1 MPQEKI
7 EEETYSLIFRSL
19 KHPIRRKIL
28 RILVDKQLAFSK
40 ILAILSM
47 DSGHLSYHIENLGD
61 LVKHTADGKYELSS
75 IGVAA
80 VNLMSGVEERPQLFT
95 LAEKLRSK
103 KIRNA
108 LMGAAFTILIVSVAL
123 NAYYYNSS
131 QTLAGKIHSGTCGA
145 ASGFVVSL
153 SRSTVVLESEAQP
166 EDIDALVRYFMFYLS
181 DAWDFLRVLKYLNP
195 SYENSLL
202 TIEDLLRDITVS
214 GVGGVS
220 DTFHYLSSNSSLKVI
235 AFKELDLVASQKIF
249 EMGLELSEAFLAI
262 KTKEIFMSRLNNA
275 LLIANNLETIL
286 DEWITKYSQM

>member
-28 RILVDKQLAFSK
+28 RILVDRQLSFSK
-40 ILAILSM
+40 ILAILSI

-61 LVKHTADGKYELSS
+61 LVKHTTDGKYELSS
-75 IGVAA
+75 VGVAA
-80 VNLMSGVEERPQLFT
+80 VNLMSGVEERPQLLT
-95 LAEKLRSK
+95 LTEKLGRK

-108 LMGAAFTILIVSVAL
+108 LMGAILTILIVSVAL

-153 SRSTVVLESEAQP
+153 GRSTVVLESEAEP
-166 EDIDALVRYFMFYLS
+166 ENIDALVRYFIYYVS
-181 DAWDFLRVLKYLNP
+181 DAWDFLRILKYLNP

-202 TIEDLLRDITVS
+202 TIENLLRNIIVG

-220 DTFHYLSSNSSLKVI
+220 DTFHDLSSNASLKGT

-275 LLIANNLETIL
+275 LLIANNLETVL